1 MKTSFLPRTVLV
13 LGLVSFLNDTSSE
26 MITPLLPLFLTAAL
40 GAGPAVVGLVEG
52 TAEATASLLKLFSG
66 YMADRGWNHKRLVL
80 GGYGMSNTARP
91 LIGLALGWPWVLL
104 LRFLDRAGK
113 GLRTSPRDALIAG
126 SVDGA
131 RCGRA
136 FGFHRALDNAGAMFG
151 SLCAYVLLKYG
162 LPMGHVFLWSLAPG
176 IMAVM
181 LLFFGLQG
189 TEARPPASQL
199 PALPPLRW
207 SALDSRLRGLIL
219 AAGCLAL
226 ASAPEAFLVLW
237 AADQGLRIAWV
248 PLIWAAASAVKALLA
263 APAGSLSDH
272 FGRVPALLV
281 GWSLR
286 IVLLLALA
294 YTSRHHSADL
304 VWILFLGYA
313 AALAST
319 EGAERALIGDL
330 ARREERATAY
340 GLYHMTI
347 GLAAL
352 PGAFLFGVVWE
363 LWGAATAFT
372 LSAVLAAGAVVVLVR
387 QSKQNP

>member
-1 MKTSFLPRTVLV
+1 MKISFLPRTVLV
-13 LGLVSFLNDTSSE
+13 LGLVSFLNDTASE

-52 TAEATASLLKLFSG
+52 TAEATASLIKLFSG

-80 GGYGMSNTARP
+80 GGYGMSNTVRP
-91 LIGLALGWPWVLL
+91 LIGLALGWGWVLL

-126 SVDGA
+126 SVDGT

-151 SLCAYVLLKYG
+151 PLCAYILLKHG
-162 LPMGHVFLWSLAPG
+162 LPMGHVFLWSLVPG
-176 IMAVM
+176 IMVIM
-181 LLFFGLQG
+181 LLFFGLNG
-189 TEARPPASQL
+189 TKVRSSACQ
-199 PALPPLRW
+199 LPPLRW
-207 SALDSRLRGLIL
+207 SALDFRLRGLIL
-219 AAGCLAL
+219 ATGCLAL

-237 AADQGLRIAWV
+237 AAGQGLQIAWV

-272 FGRVPALLV
+272 CGRVPVLLA

-286 IVLLLALA
+286 IVVLLALA
-294 YTSRHHSADL
+294 YTSLHHSACL
-304 VWILFLGYA
+304 VWLLFLGYA

-319 EGAERALIGDL
+319 EGAERALVDDF
-330 ARREERATAY
+330 ACRDERATAY
-340 GLYHMTI
+340 GLYHMIT

-352 PGAFLFGVVWE
+352 PGAFLFGVIWE
-363 LWGAATAFT
+363 FRGSATAFT
-372 LSAVLAAGAVVVLVR
+372 LNAVLAAGAVVLLAR
-387 QSKQNP
+387 QTHRKSITQ

>member
-13 LGLVSFLNDTSSE
+13 LGLVSFFNDTSSE

-80 GGYGMSNTARP
+80 GGYGMSNAARP
-91 LIGLALGWPWVLL
+91 LLGLAPGWGWVLL

-151 SLCAYVLLKYG
+151 SLCAYMLLRHG
-162 LPMGHVFLWSLAPG
+162 LPMGHVFFWSLVPG
-176 IMAVM
+176 VMAVM
-181 LLFFGLQG
+181 LLSFGLQG
-189 TEARPPASQL
+189 TEVSAPA
-199 PALPPLRW
+199 AKLPPLRW

-294 YTSRHHSADL
+294 YTSLHHGTGL
-304 VWILFLGYA
+304 VWLLFLGYA

-330 ARREERATAY
+330 ARRDERATAY

-352 PGAFLFGVVWE
+352 PGAFLFGVVWQ

-372 LSAVLAAGAVVVLVR
+372 LSAALAAGAIVVLVR
-387 QSKQNP
+387 QSQQKP

>member
-52 TAEATASLLKLFSG
+52 TAEATASLIKLFSG

-80 GGYGMSNTARP
+80 GGYGMSNAARP
-91 LIGLALGWPWVLL
+91 LLGLAPGWGWVLL
-104 LRFLDRAGK
+104 LRFFDRAGK

-151 SLCAYVLLKYG
+151 SLCAYILLRHG
-162 LPMGHVFLWSLAPG
+162 LPMGHVFFWSLAPG
-176 IMAVM
+176 IMAIM
-181 LLFFGLQG
+181 LLFFGLKG
-189 TEARPPASQL
+189 TEVRPSASRL
-199 PALPPLRW
+199 PSPPPLRW

-248 PLIWAAASAVKALLA
+248 PLIWAAASAIKALLA
-263 APAGSLSDH
+263 APAGSLSDR

-294 YTSRHHSADL
+294 YTSLHHSAGL

-330 ARREERATAY
+330 VHRDERATAY
-340 GLYHMTI
+340 GLYHMAI

-363 LWGAATAFT
+363 LWGAATAFS
-372 LSAVLAAGAVVVLVR
+372 LSAALAAGAVVVLVR
-387 QSKQNP
+387 QSKQKP